1 MGEDFPSFKSL
12 CLETRQMLARSFPC
26 PRNCGCAQRVI
37 HHEDGSI
44 VGVCQ
49 CDPPTCPNRQ
59 LTPADITP
67 LQLSWSRL
75 GRAVCEAFDLNSKP
89 AQLGIP
95 STVQFASYSA
105 DAVPVILTIQTDRH
119 VFHRAVAELVARLR
133 RSFILLAPTSR
144 LVGAACHELLAN
156 VGAGFFALESTV
168 LLSAQGSLRSVRAP
182 GELFARFTP
191 EPKDSVGEDV
201 ARQTLAL
208 ARALNSA
215 QRFRKAPLYTVFLLY
230 CAEELSADQI
240 ARRCGCARSVVFTR
254 LKLLRQKLGRHPAE
268 LRQYSTHFER
278 IEESLSDPR
287 ARNIYRKGAVYGDD
301 PGEEPEE

>member
-1 MGEDFPSFKSL
+1 MCK
-12 CLETRQMLARSFPC
+12 
-26 PRNCGCAQRVI
+26 
-37 HHEDGSI
+37 
-44 VGVCQ
+44 
-49 CDPPTCPNRQ
+49 
-59 LTPADITP
+59 
-67 LQLSWSRL
+67 
-75 GRAVCEAFDLNSKP
+75 AFDLDTKP

-95 STVQFASYSA
+95 NTVQFASYSA

-119 VFHRAVAELVARLR
+119 VLHRAVAELVARLR

-156 VGAGFFALESTV
+156 VGAGFFALECTV

-201 ARQTLAL
+201 ARQTIAL
-208 ARALNSA
+208 AKALNSA

-230 CAEELSADQI
+230 CAEELSAEQI

-268 LRQYSTHFER
+268 LRQYAAHFES
-278 IEESLSDPR
+278 IEQSLSDPR
-287 ARNIYRKGAVYGDD
+287 ARNIYRKGAAPADD
-301 PGEEPEE
+301 TDQESEE